1 MLNNENQSRFEPYP
15 ANRIAVVMGTYNRG
29 ELLDRSLW
37 HYEQQGIPHTLII
50 FDDGSTDDTKG
61 VVDYY
66 TVDNSLNIHY
76 VKLEKEP
83 GKWRDSAC
91 YLNAG
96 IAYALHVLKSQ
107 YVFITHPEIIPG
119 RNLLRIATRK
129 LDTVGYARINA
140 KGYYLTP
147 GQQENIENVDL
158 SDGIAAIRTMP
169 NFYEDSEAFNGNKDY
184 TANAVDR
191 ALSWGS
197 WIWGGFTAYNWRRF
211 GGVFESETW
220 GAVDVEFLERCR
232 RLNVQTVTPLELE
245 AMVIHQNHDIPGI
258 PITPRN
264 NDWMETLRGVE
275 LRARPELIS
284 KERWESL
291 NYMPNF

>member
-1 MLNNENQSRFEPYP
+1 MLNNENP
-15 ANRIAVVMGTYNRG
+15 AHRIAVVMGTYNRG
-29 ELLDRSLW
+29 KLLYRSLL
-37 HYEQQGIPHTLII
+37 HYAEQGVPHTII
-50 FDDGSTDDTKG
+50 VFDDGSDDDTFFVCKAMN
-61 VVDYY
+61 DERFP
-66 TVDNSLNIHY
+66 NIKLIY
-76 VKLEKEP
+76 NRLEKEP

-107 YVFITHPEIIPG
+107 YIFITHPEIIPG
-119 RNLLRIATRK
+119 RNLLKTACRK
-129 LDTVGYARINA
+129 LDTLGYARINA

-220 GAVDVEFLERCR
+220 GAVDVEFMERCK

-258 PITPRN
+258 PVTPRN
-264 NDWMETLRGVE
+264 NDWMDTLRGVE

-284 KERWESL
+284 QERWEPL
-291 NYMPNF
+291 NYNPQNIL

>member
-1 MLNNENQSRFEPYP
+1 MLNNENP
-15 ANRIAVVMGTYNRG
+15 AHRIAVVMGTYNRG

-37 HYEQQGIPHTLII
+37 HYERQGIPHTIII
-50 FDDGSTDDTKG
+50 FDDGSTDNTKA

-66 TVDNSLNIHY
+66 TVDNSLDIHY
-76 VKLEKEP
+76 IRLEKEP

-107 YVFITHPEIIPG
+107 YIFITHPEIIPG
-119 RNLLRIATRK
+119 RNLLKTACRK
-129 LDTVGYARINA
+129 LDSVGFARLNA

-147 GQQENIENVDL
+147 GQQEKIDEADL
-158 SDGIAAIRTMP
+158 GEGIAGIRNLP
-169 NFYEDSEAFNGNKDY
+169 DFYQESEAGNGNKDY
-184 TANAVDR
+184 TARAVDN
-191 ALSWGS
+191 ALTWGS

-220 GAVDVEFLERCR
+220 GAVDVEFMERCR
-232 RLNVQTVTPLELE
+232 RLNVQTVTPLDIE
-245 AMVIHQNHDIPGI
+245 AMVIHQNHDLPGNV
-258 PITPRN
+258 ITPRN
-264 NDWMETLRGVE
+264 ADWMETLKGVE

-284 KERWESL
+284 KERWEPL
-291 NYMPNF
+291 NYNPQNLL

>member
-1 MLNNENQSRFEPYP
+1 MLNNENP
-15 ANRIAVVMGTYNRG
+15 AHRIAVVMGTYNRG
-29 ELLDRSLW
+29 ELLDLSLW
-37 HYEQQGIPHTLII
+37 HYERQDIPHTIII
-50 FDDGSTDDTKG
+50 FDDGSTDNTKA
-61 VVDYY
+61 VADYY
-66 TVDNSLNIHY
+66 TVDNSLDIRY
-76 VKLEKEP
+76 IRLEKEP

-107 YVFITHPEIIPG
+107 YIFITHPEIIPG
-119 RNLLRIATRK
+119 RNLLKTACRK
-129 LDTVGYARINA
+129 LDTLGYARINA

-147 GQQENIENVDL
+147 DQQERIGEVDL
-158 SDGIAAIRTMP
+158 SEGIAAIRTMP

-191 ALSWGS
+191 ALTWGS

-220 GAVDVEFLERCR
+220 GAVDVEFMERCR

-258 PITPRN
+258 PVTPRN

-284 KERWESL
+284 KERWEPL
-291 NYMPNF
+291 NYNAQNLL

>member
-1 MLNNENQSRFEPYP
+1 MLNNENQSRFEPDP
-15 ANRIAVVMGTYNRG
+15 AHRIAVVMGTYNRG
-29 ELLDRSLW
+29 ELLDRSLR
-37 HYEQQGIPHTLII
+37 HYVEQGIPHTLII
-50 FDDGSTDDTKG
+50 FDDGSTDDTKS

-66 TVDNSLNIHY
+66 TVDRSLDIRY
-76 VKLEKEP
+76 IKLTKEP

-96 IAYALHVLKSQ
+96 IAYALHILKSQ
-107 YVFITHPEIIPG
+107 YIFITHPEIIPG
-119 RNLLRIATRK
+119 RNLLKTACRK
-129 LDTVGYARINA
+129 LDTLGYARINA

-147 GQQENIENVDL
+147 DQQERIGEVDL
-158 SDGIAAIRTMP
+158 SDGIANIRTMA
-169 NFYEDSEAFNGNKDY
+169 NFYEDSEAANGNKDY

-191 ALSWGS
+191 ALTWGS

-220 GAVDVEFLERCR
+220 GAVDVEFMERCR

-258 PITPRN
+258 PVTPRN
-264 NDWMETLRGVE
+264 NDWMEVLRGVE

-284 KERWESL
+284 KERWEPL